1 VRRQDL
7 LERQVERLDRK
18 ISQLEFW
25 SQRYSWSRLW
35 VAMVGIVTVFVVNHF
50 VGGFYPWVLI
60 GVFFVLFFVVVR
72 YHNKI
77 EESLKRHRIYHQ
89 IKGQHVARLKLD
101 WERIPNPHDVLVE
114 ETHPFEAD
122 LNLAGYQSLYQLL
135 DTTTS
140 SGGSELLRA
149 WLLNQ
154 SPDQG
159 IIQTRQKMVQELVP
173 LLGLRDRLGLNGQLL
188 DKEMDARWDGERIV
202 GWLEM
207 ITPKTSLVPFVILLG
222 FLAVLNIGFAALD
235 VADVLWGYW
244 KWTFPVY
251 CLIYFGLYF
260 SSKIENLGTLIDESY
275 HLRQVLS
282 PFRAVLLKLESYP
295 FDKQPQLKTLC
306 EPLRSRDIRP
316 SEHLR
321 EVARIAVAT
330 RIKKD
335 SLLHPILNAVVP
347 WDLYFT
353 HRLNGCKKKI
363 KDHLPTWLDIWYEV
377 EAVNALAHF
386 GWSNPDAV
394 MPSFRMD
401 ASFEGKG
408 LGHPLIHRSERV
420 NNDFTFGGEGEVVL
434 VTGSNMS
441 GKSTFL
447 RTLGLNLCLAYAGGP
462 VLASSLTIGLFRLF
476 TCIKV
481 SDSVTDGISYFYAE
495 VKRLK
500 ALLAALE
507 REHSLPLFFLID
519 EIFRGTNNRERLI
532 GSRSFIKALTQRRGL
547 GMVSTHDLELVHLEK
562 EVSGIRNFHFRE
574 TIQDGKMVFDY
585 LLQPGPCPTTNA
597 LTIMRL
603 EGLPVDDSDS

>member
-1 VRRQDL
+1 MRRQDL

-18 ISQLEFW
+18 IAQLVFW
-25 SQRYSWSRLW
+25 SRRYSWSRLW
-35 VAMVGIVTVFVVNHF
+35 VAIGGLVIVFGVNHF

-60 GVFFVLFFVVVR
+60 GIFFVLFFVVVR
-72 YHNKI
+72 YHNKV

-89 IKGQHVARLKLD
+89 IKRQHVARLMLD
-101 WERIPNPHDVLVE
+101 WEKIPNPHKAPVE
-114 ETHPFEAD
+114 EAHPFETD
-122 LNLAGYQSLYQLL
+122 LNLEGDQSLYQLL
-135 DTTTS
+135 DITTS
-140 SGGSELLRA
+140 AGGSERLRA

-154 SPDQG
+154 SPEYET
-159 IIQTRQKMVQELVP
+159 IQARQKMVQELAP

-188 DKEMDARWDGERIV
+188 DEEMDARWDGERIV

-207 ITPKTSLVPFVILLG
+207 STPKTSLVPFVILLG
-222 FLAVLNIGFAALD
+222 CLAVLNIGFASLD
-235 VADVLWGYW
+235 VADVLPGYW
-244 KWTFPVY
+244 KWTFPIY

-260 SSKIENLGTLIDESY
+260 SSKIENLGTLIDESD
-275 HLRQVLS
+275 HLRHVLS
-282 PFRAVLLKLESYP
+282 PFRAVLLALESYP
-295 FDKQPQLKTLC
+295 FGKQAQLKMLC
-306 EPLRSRDIRP
+306 DPLRSRDVKP

-321 EVARIAVAT
+321 EVARIAAAT

-335 SLLHPILNAVVP
+335 SLFHPFLNAMVP

-353 HRLNGCKKKI
+353 HRLNVCKKKI

-377 EAVNALAHF
+377 EAVSALAHF
-386 GWSNPDAV
+386 AWSNPDAV

-401 ASFEGKG
+401 ASFEAKG
-408 LGHPLIHRSERV
+408 IGHPLIHQSERV
-420 NNDFTFGGEGEVVL
+420 NNDFTFSGEGEVVL

-447 RTLGLNLCLAYAGGP
+447 RTLGVNLCLAYAGGP
-462 VLASSLTIGLFRLF
+462 VLASSLNAGLFRLF

-507 REHSLPLFFLID
+507 REHALPLFFLID

-574 TIQDGKMVFDY
+574 IIQGGKMVFDY
-585 LLQPGPCPTTNA
+585 HLHPGPCPTTNA

-603 EGLPVDDSDS
+603 EGLPVDEG

>member
-1 VRRQDL
+1 MRRTVL
-7 LERQVERLDRK
+7 LERQVDRLNRKIARLDF
-18 ISQLEFW
+18 L

-35 VAMVGIVTVFVVNHF
+35 VAIGGLVTVFVVNHF
-50 VGGFYPWVLI
+50 VGGFYPFVLI
-60 GVFFVLFFVVVR
+60 GIFFVVFFVVVR
-72 YHNKI
+72 YHNRV

-89 IKGQHVARLKLD
+89 MKRWHVARLTLD
-101 WERIPNPHDVLVE
+101 WERIPNPHEVPVE
-114 ETHPFEAD
+114 EAHPFETD
-122 LNLAGYQSLYQLL
+122 LNLEGDQSLYQLL

-140 SGGSELLRA
+140 QGGSERLRA

-154 SPDQG
+154 SPDMEM
-159 IIQTRQKMVQELVP
+159 IQRRQKMVQELTP

-188 DKEMDARWDGERIV
+188 DEEMDARWDGERIV

-207 ITPKTSLVPFVILLG
+207 NTPEASLVPFVILLG
-222 FLAVLNIGFAALD
+222 CLSVLNVGFAALD
-235 VADVLWGYW
+235 VADVLPGYW
-244 KWTFPVY
+244 KWTFPIY
-251 CLIYFGLYF
+251 CVIYFGLYF
-260 SSKIENLGTLIDESY
+260 SSKVENLGTLIDESD
-275 HLRQVLS
+275 HLRRVLS
-282 PFRAVLLKLESYP
+282 PFRAVLLALESYP
-295 FDKQPQLKTLC
+295 FGKQPQLKTLC
-306 EPLRSRDIRP
+306 EPLHLRDIRP

-321 EVARIAVAT
+321 EVTRIVAAT

-335 SLLHPILNAVVP
+335 SLFHPILNAIMP
-347 WDLYFT
+347 WDLYFA
-353 HRLNGCKKKI
+353 HRLNVCKKKI
-363 KDHLPTWLDIWYEV
+363 KDHLPIWLDIWYEV
-377 EAVNALAHF
+377 EALNALAHF
-386 GWSNPDAV
+386 AWSNPDAV
-394 MPSFRMD
+394 MPSFRAD

-420 NNDFTFGGEGEVVL
+420 NNDFTFDGEGEVVL

-447 RTLGLNLCLAYAGGP
+447 RTLGVNLCLAYAGGP
-462 VLASSLTIGLFRLF
+462 VLASSLTTGLFRLF

-500 ALLAALE
+500 ALLGALD
-507 REHSLPLFFLID
+507 REHALSLFFLID

-562 EVSGIRNFHFRE
+562 EVEGIRNFHFRE
-574 TIQDGKMVFDY
+574 TIQDGKMAFDY

-603 EGLPVDDSDS
+603 EGLPVDEG